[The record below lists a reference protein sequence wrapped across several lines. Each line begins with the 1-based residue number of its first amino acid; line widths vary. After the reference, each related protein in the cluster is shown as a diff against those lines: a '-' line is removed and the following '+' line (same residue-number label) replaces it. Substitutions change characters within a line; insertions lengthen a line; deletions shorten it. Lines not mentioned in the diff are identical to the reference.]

1 MSMIRHLTTLSL
13 AAVLCV
19 AVAAPASAQRR
30 AQSEATARVTAPPQ
44 AELRGTVQDDRGEPL
59 LGAVESALGSSPA
72 FAVSDSEG
80 RFAFRNLSASRS
92 TSAPGTWVA
101 ERVEFQ
107 GRRGGGGGG
116 GGNRG
121 GGRGFGQ
128 LDRREQEQ
136 QSQREQQ
143 SPQQQRDTQALVQ
156 MVDAVAAGT
165 QPAPADVGLQWE
177 GNHFMKSADGET
189 YVPFTLAVDAAQLA
203 APGTAL
209 YVRAV
214 STAAVPS
221 PDPAAEQPAAVSY
234 SWNVVYFLDV
244 PPDGII
250 QRAMVLEPGEYEVFV
265 AIKEESP
272 PEDQDN
278 QPPAKAA
285 LLRRDIT
292 VPGFTGTGFGMS
304 SVLIGAIE
312 PLAAPLDA
320 DEQRENPYTFGQ
332 LRVSV
337 STDLDKNGELHALFW
352 IYGTQ
357 ENDSK
362 PDVQIEYSFY
372 RQTPEGETYFNKTPA
387 QVLNAST
394 LPPQFDIA
402 TDQLPGTLLMPLA
415 SFPEG
420 EYRLEINV
428 TDTISGETLTH
439 NANFTVET

>member
-13 AAVLCV
+13 AAVICV

-30 AQSEATARVTAPPQ
+30 AQSEATAPRVTAPPQ

-59 LGAVESALGSSPA
+59 SGAVVSALGSSPA

-80 RFAFRNLSASRS
+80 RFALRNLSASRS

-107 GRRGGGGGG
+107 GRRGGGGG
-116 GGNRG
+116 
-121 GGRGFGQ
+121 RGFGQ

-136 QSQREQQ
+136 QSQRE
-143 SPQQQRDTQALVQ
+143 QRDTQALVQ

-214 STAAVPS
+214 STAAAPS
-221 PDPAAEQPAAVSY
+221 PDPVAEQPAVVSY

-337 STDLDKNGELHALFW
+337 STDLNKSGELHALFW

-372 RQTPEGETYFNKTPA
+372 RQTPEGEAYFNKTPA

-402 TDQLPGTLLMPLA
+402 TDQLAGTLLMPLA

-420 EYRLEINV
+420 EYRLEIKV

>member
-1 MSMIRHLTTLSL
+1 
-13 AAVLCV
+13 
-19 AVAAPASAQRR
+19 
-30 AQSEATARVTAPPQ
+30 
-44 AELRGTVQDDRGEPL
+44 
-59 LGAVESALGSSPA
+59 
-72 FAVSDSEG
+72 
-80 RFAFRNLSASRS
+80 
-92 TSAPGTWVA
+92 
-101 ERVEFQ
+101 
-107 GRRGGGGGG
+107 
-116 GGNRG
+116 
-121 GGRGFGQ
+121 
-128 LDRREQEQ
+128 
-136 QSQREQQ
+136 
-143 SPQQQRDTQALVQ
+143 

-214 STAAVPS
+214 SKAAAPS
-221 PDPAAEQPAAVSY
+221 PDPAAEQPAVVS
-234 SWNVVYFLDV
+234 VYFLDV

-265 AIKEESP
+265 AIKEESL

-332 LRVSV
+332 LRFSV
-337 STDLDKNGELHALFW
+337 STDLNKSGELHALFW

-357 ENDSK
+357 ENDGK
-362 PDVQIEYSFY
+362 PNVQIEYSFY

-402 TDQLPGTLLMPLA
+402 TDQLPGTLIMPLA

-420 EYRLEINV
+420 EYRLEIKV

-439 NANFTVET
+439 NANFTVAT

>member
-1 MSMIRHLTTLSL
+1 MLRHLTTLSL

-30 AQSEATARVTAPPQ
+30 PQSEATARVTAPPQ
-44 AELRGTVQDDRGEPL
+44 AELRGTGQDDRGEPL
-59 LGAVESALGSSPA
+59 SGAGVSALGSSPV

-80 RFAFRNLSASRS
+80 RFAFHDLSASRS
-92 TSAPGTWVA
+92 TSAPGSWVA

-107 GRRGGGGGG
+107 GRRGGGGRGG
-116 GGNRG
+116 GGRGRGNRG
-121 GGRGFGQ
+121 GGRGVGQ
-128 LDRREQEQ
+128 QDRSEQA
-136 QSQREQQ
+136 R
-143 SPQQQRDTQALVQ
+143 QRDIQALVQ

-165 QPAPADVGLQWE
+165 QPAPADIDFRWE

-189 YVPFTLAVDAAQLA
+189 FVPFTLSVDAAQLA

-214 STAAVPS
+214 SKAAAPS
-221 PDPAAEQPAAVSY
+221 SDPAAEQPAGVSY
-234 SWNVVYFLDV
+234 PWNDVYTLDV

-265 AIKEESP
+265 AIKEASP

-292 VPGFTGTGFGMS
+292 VPGFTGTGLGMS
-304 SVLIGAIE
+304 SVLIGTIE
-312 PLAAPLDA
+312 PLAASLD
-320 DEQRENPYTFGQ
+320 DDQQRENPYTFGQ
-332 LRVSV
+332 MSVSV
-337 STDLDKNGELHALFW
+337 STDVNKSGELQALFW
-352 IYGTQ
+352 IYGAQ

-362 PDVQIEYSFY
+362 PDVQIEYSFH
-372 RQTPEGETYFNKTPA
+372 RQTPEGETYFNKTPP
-387 QVLNAST
+387 QMLNANT

-402 TDQLPGTLLMPLA
+402 TDQLPGMLFVPLA

-420 EYRLEINV
+420 EYRLEIKV
-428 TDTISGETLTH
+428 TDAISGETLTH

>member
-30 AQSEATARVTAPPQ
+30 PQSEATARVTAPPQ

-59 LGAVESALGSSPA
+59 SGPVASALGSSPA

-80 RFAFRNLSASRS
+80 RFAFRDLSASRS

-107 GRRGGGGGG
+107 GRRGGGGRGG
-116 GGNRG
+116 GGRGRGNRG
-121 GGRGFGQ
+121 GGRGVGQ
-128 LDRREQEQ
+128 QDRSEQA
-136 QSQREQQ
+136 
-143 SPQQQRDTQALVQ
+143 QQRDIQALVQ

-165 QPAPADVGLQWE
+165 QPAPSDLDLQWE

-189 YVPFTLAVDAAQLA
+189 FVPFTLAVDAAQLA

-214 STAAVPS
+214 SKAAAPS
-221 PDPAAEQPAAVSY
+221 SDPAAEPPDAVQY
-234 SWNVVYFLDV
+234 AWNDVNFVEV

-250 QRAMVLEPGEYEVFV
+250 QLAMVLEPGEYEVFV

-272 PEDQDN
+272 LEAQDN

-292 VPGFTGTGFGMS
+292 VPDFNGPGLSMS

-312 PLAAPLDA
+312 PLTAVLT
-320 DEQRENPYTFGQ
+320 DEQQRERPYTFGQ
-332 LRVSV
+332 LSVTV
-337 STDLDKNGELHALFW
+337 STALKTSDELQALFF
-352 IYGTQ
+352 IYGTGQ
-357 ENDSK
+357 TDSK
-362 PDVQIEYSFY
+362 PDVQIEYSFH
-372 RQTPEGETYFNKTPA
+372 RQTAEGEAYFNKTPP

-394 LPPQFDIA
+394 LPPQFDVA
-402 TDQLPGTLLMPLA
+402 TDQLPGMLFVPLA
-415 SFPEG
+415 SFPVG
-420 EYRLEINV
+420 EYRLEV
-428 TDTISGETLTH
+428 KLTDMISGETLTH
-439 NANFTVET
+439 NANFMVEA